1 MQSQIWNVIP
11 EPKPILE
18 PDILE
23 DEPKPKP
30 SLKELKPNQ
39 GDARVDNY
47 HAAINSYPEIQWD
60 ILPTKQYAIDFSNV
74 LLGLAIE
81 SQQQDKLTMHHFE
94 SIGQFLARGSTN
106 LNAGYATT
114 THKSKLSFLYLE
126 RRVENVSDA
135 TAKLYVGLTNSAEDR
150 IKAHR
155 YEMMKGRHTSD
166 NAFKKSLVATINN
179 APIWNLSTISPHFQ
193 CFIIVAADGV
203 RFGIHCRY
211 SFW

>member
-1 MQSQIWNVIP
+1 
-11 EPKPILE
+11 
-18 PDILE
+18 
-23 DEPKPKP
+23 
-30 SLKELKPNQ
+30 
-39 GDARVDNY
+39 
-47 HAAINSYPEIQWD
+47 
-60 ILPTKQYAIDFSNV
+60 
-74 LLGLAIE
+74 
-81 SQQQDKLTMHHFE
+81 MHHFE
-94 SIGQFLARGSTN
+94 SIGQFLARGFEILEGMVSTN

-179 APIWNLSTISPHFQ
+179 API
-193 CFIIVAADGV
+193 
-203 RFGIHCRY
+203 
-211 SFW
+211 